1 MTTGRRSFLR
11 TGLSALALAAA
22 PRSARPAAAGG
33 KRILVLGGTGFLG
46 PALVEAA
53 RARGHAVTLFNRGKT
68 HPELFPD
75 VEKLRGDRDGKLDAL
90 RGRRWDAVLDT
101 SGYVPRIV
109 RMSAELLA
117 PSVQRYL
124 FVSSISVYPEDVK
137 AGADEAAP
145 VVPLE
150 DPASEDVK
158 KHYGALKAASER
170 AAEAAMPG
178 RVAVIRP
185 GLIVGPG
192 DPTDRFTYW
201 PVRLDRGGLSSG
213 ADAREGDVLAPGD
226 GSDPVQVIDVRDLA
240 AWMVLVAERGDTG
253 TYNAVGPAE
262 RLVMRAML
270 EGVRGAIGSKASL
283 VWVPERFLRDRGVSP
298 WSDLPAWVPAS
309 DGGFASLS
317 NARALA
323 KGLRFRPIGDTA
335 RDTLAWWK
343 REPSNAGGKLRAG
356 LAPEREREVLAA
368 WAGEGTRAP
377 RREGG

>member
-1 MTTGRRSFLR
+1 MQTGRRSFLR
-11 TGLSALALAAA
+11 AGLSALALAAA
-22 PRSARPAAAGG
+22 PRSARPAARG
-33 KRILVLGGTGFLG
+33 KRLLVLGGTKFLG

-68 HPELFPD
+68 RPDLFPD

-101 SGYVPRIV
+101 SGYVPRVV

-117 PSVQRYL
+117 PAVQRYL

-137 AGADEAAP
+137 AGSDESAP

-150 DPASEDVK
+150 DPASEDVRK
-158 KHYGALKAASER
+158 DYGALKAASER

-178 RVAVIRP
+178 RVAAIRP
-185 GLIVGPG
+185 GLIVGPE

-201 PVRLDRGGLSSG
+201 PVRLDRGG
-213 ADAREGDVLAPGD
+213 EVLAPGD

-240 AWMVLVAERGDTG
+240 AWMILLAERGDTG

-262 RLVMRAML
+262 RLTTRAML
-270 EGVRGAIGSKASL
+270 DGVRGAVGSRASL
-283 VWVPERFLRDRGVSP
+283 VWVPHPFLKERGVSP

-309 DGGFASLS
+309 EGGFGFLS
-317 NARALA
+317 NARATA
-323 KGLRFRPIGDTA
+323 KGLRFRPLAATA
-335 RDTLAWWK
+335 KDTLAWWK
-343 REPSNAGGKLRAG
+343 AQGENAGGKLRAG
-356 LAPEREREVLAA
+356 LSPEREREVLAA
-368 WAGEGTRAP
+368 WAKAQAARP
-377 RREGG
+377 R